1 MAIDWMAGL
10 EEKVREAG
18 QEIRRLRAEKDEL
31 NERIATLE
39 AEVEE
44 IGAARA
50 VATSA
55 GTEANGAHA
64 ADTAWEQE
72 REEVRRRVE
81 KLVAQL
87 EGLIRE
93 AESSDA

>member
-1 MAIDWMAGL
+1 MAIDWMENL
-10 EEKVREAG
+10 EGKVREAA
-18 QEIRRLRAEKDEL
+18 QEIRRLRAANDEL

-39 AEVEE
+39 
-44 IGAARA
+44 
-50 VATSA
+50 
-55 GTEANGAHA
+55 TEAESAQRSAKA
-64 ADTAWEQE
+64 AAPVVPEADAAWEQE

-93 AESSDA
+93 AESSEA

>member
-1 MAIDWMAGL
+1 MAIDWMENL
-10 EEKVREAG
+10 EGKVREAA
-18 QEIRRLRAEKDEL
+18 QEIRRLRAANDEL

-44 IGAARA
+44 LGAARA
-50 VATSA
+50 AAAPA
-55 GTEANGAHA
+55 GPEANGADA
-64 ADTAWEQE
+64 AWEQE

>member
-1 MAIDWMAGL
+1 MAIDWMESL
-10 EEKVREAG
+10 EGKVSEAA

-31 NERIATLE
+31 EERIAALE
-39 AEVEE
+39 TEVE
-44 IGAARA
+44 AFRA
-50 VATSA
+50 THRGHASA
-55 GTEANGAHA
+55 PVDQA

-93 AESSDA
+93 AGAAEA